1 MPVSMRPPDGAEGP
15 RHLVPGRRPA
25 HLAGGKEGTGD
36 MANVIDALLP
46 DLRGLPDPERDRRFY
61 DGVPGR
67 RFAAWLVDLVIV
79 IALSIIVIPVFGILT
94 LGLGFFAAPAVFAIL
109 SFVYRTWTITS
120 RSATWG
126 MRLMG
131 IELRDA
137 EGRRLDFG
145 MALAHVG
152 LYTISLILTL
162 PLLVTVLTVLTTRY
176 GQTLHDIVLRTTA
189 INAPEE

>member
-1 MPVSMRPPDGAEGP
+1 
-15 RHLVPGRRPA
+15 VPARLPA
-25 HLAGGKEGTGD
+25 HLAGGKEGTD
-36 MANVIDALLP
+36 EMTNVIDGLLP
-46 DLRGLPDPERDRRFY
+46 ELRGLPDPERDRRFY

-67 RFAAWLVDLVIV
+67 RFAAWLIDLVIV
-79 IALSIIVIPVFGILT
+79 VAFSIIVIPVFGILT
-94 LGLGFFAAPAVFAIL
+94 LGLGFFVAPAVFAVL

-131 IELRDA
+131 IELRDS

-152 LYTISLILTL
+152 LYTISLFLTL
-162 PLLVTVLTVLTTRY
+162 PLLVTVFTVLTTRY

-189 INAPEE
+189 INAPED